1 MKNEPTH
8 SAPPAPTPR
17 SRSYKD
23 EPDGLAMRTYP
34 GGVHWTRADDG
45 SYNLNWGAL
54 GVSGSGPTDAGAIA
68 RRIHAR
74 AGSDRDRVDARLK
87 TLGWW
92 DVLAHLLAIDLDLQT
107 NAQASRLAELQA
119 HLHSTD
125 ATGDEA
131 LNAFDLAL
139 QEHSPPG
146 PDLREVVRLALGTP
160 EEPEDGDC
168 RFPLE

>member
-8 SAPPAPTPR
+8 SAPPAPSPR
-17 SRSYKD
+17 SGSYKD

-74 AGSDRDRVDARLK
+74 AGNDRDRIDARLK
-87 TLGWW
+87 SLAWW
-92 DVLAHLLAIDLDLQT
+92 DVLAHLLAIDLDLAKEARAT
-107 NAQASRLAELQA
+107 RISEVLEFVRMHGAKDAAALQA
-119 HLHSTD
+119 IDQARQLGT
-125 ATGDEA
+125 
-131 LNAFDLAL
+131 
-139 QEHSPPG
+139 
-146 PDLREVVRLALGTP
+146 DLRASVTQALGTP

-168 RFPLE
+168 RFPVE